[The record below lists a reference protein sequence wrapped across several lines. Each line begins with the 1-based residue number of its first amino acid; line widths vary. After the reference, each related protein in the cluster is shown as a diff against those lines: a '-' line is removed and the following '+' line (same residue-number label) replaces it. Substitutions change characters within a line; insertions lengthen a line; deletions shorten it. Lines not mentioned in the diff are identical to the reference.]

1 MAVTIK
7 NYFYKIFI
15 IKSYQMQ
22 FRLLAVAKHLVQ
34 RVTSEAFPFQSFCF
48 KLLFQSF
55 CFKAFVSK
63 LMFHFLSAPG
73 LLISLAGKTYL
84 LENQEKVLFLLFI

>member
-1 MAVTIK
+1 
-7 NYFYKIFI
+7 
-15 IKSYQMQ
+15 MQ

-84 LENQEKVLFLLFI
+84 FKSGKVLFFPAEN